1 MDARMIVTLVVF
13 LFMIVSF
20 SLHKFP
26 MALTA
31 ILGMLA
37 LVVTGCV
44 EPKTALSNI
53 GSSTVIT
60 MISMFIIAAGL
71 GRTQMVEKL
80 SKLVYRVSKG
90 SFTKVL
96 AGYVLVTFLLGQ
108 FIPSI
113 TALFALV
120 CPLVIAMCEEMKVS
134 PSKMMYSIGLVTVAT
149 SYTIMPIG
157 PYAATFI
164 EDNGYL
170 LEYGITDYQFTMFT
184 QMNIKVFVALF
195 VILWAIFFAP
205 RFAPDQPIVPISMV
219 EARKKAQREPLS
231 PVREVIGYLVF
242 FGVIVC
248 LICQSFGLPSW
259 IIPACGAAFLVLTG
273 VLTEREAINSMCL
286 DIIMLY
292 VGVVTLGSA
301 FANTGAGEL
310 VGDAVASLLGGVQNS
325 YVLGAVFFLAAFV
338 MTSLLYNR
346 AVSNL
351 GAVFFLAAFVMTS
364 LLYNRAVSKILI
376 PLVILTAMSLKC
388 DPRGLMEM
396 CYIGSM
402 CSVMTPMA
410 TSVVPM
416 MMGAGGYDQKSLL
429 KMGWIPSILMGV
441 ITVLVGMTLY
451 PCF

>member
-1 MDARMIVTLVVF
+1 MQMTITLIVF
-13 LFMIVSF
+13 LFMIISF
-20 SLHKFP
+20 SLHKLP
-26 MALTA
+26 MALTS
-31 ILGMLA
+31 IIGMLV

-44 EPKTALSNI
+44 DSKTALGNMGSN
-53 GSSTVIT
+53 TVIT

-96 AGYVLVTFLLGQ
+96 AGYVLVTVILGQ

-120 CPLVIAMCEEMKVS
+120 CPLVIAMCEEMKIS

-149 SYTIMPIG
+149 SFTIMPVG

-184 QMNIKVFVALF
+184 QMNIKIFVSLF
-195 VILWAIFFAP
+195 VLVWAIFFAP
-205 RFAPDQPIVPISMV
+205 KFAPDQPVVPISMV
-219 EARKKAQREPLS
+219 QARKKAQKEPLS
-231 PVREVIGYLVF
+231 PVREVIGYVVF
-242 FGVIVC
+242 FGVILC
-248 LICQSFGLPSW
+248 LIFQSFGLPSW
-259 IIPACGAAFLVLTG
+259 IIPACGAAFLVLSG
-273 VLTEREAINSMCL
+273 VLTEREAIDNMCI
-286 DIIMLY
+286 DIVLLY

-310 VGDAVASLLGGVQNS
+310 VGDAVAGLLNGVHNRD
-325 YVLGAVFFLAAFV
+325 LIGAVIFLAAFV
-338 MTSLLYNR
+338 L
-346 AVSNL
+346 
-351 GAVFFLAAFVMTS
+351 TS

-376 PLVILTAMSLKC
+376 PLVILTSMSLKC

-416 MMGAGGYDQKSLL
+416 MMGAGGYDQKALV
-429 KMGWIPSILMGV
+429 KMGWLPALLMGV

>member
-1 MDARMIVTLVVF
+1 MDAPMIITLIVF

-20 SLHKFP
+20 SVHKLP
-26 MALTA
+26 MALTSVVG
-31 ILGMLA
+31 LLV

-44 EPKTALSNI
+44 DAKTALSNM
-53 GSSTVIT
+53 GSSTAVT
-60 MISMFIIAAGL
+60 MVSMFVIAAGL

-96 AGYVLVTFLLGQ
+96 AGYVLVTFVLGQ

-120 CPLVIAMCEEMKVS
+120 CPLVIAMCEEMQVS

-149 SYTIMPIG
+149 SFTIMPVG
-157 PYAATFI
+157 PYAANFI

-170 LEYGITDYQFTMFT
+170 LEYGITDYRFTMFT

-195 VILWAIFFAP
+195 VLIWAIFFAP
-205 RFAPDQPIVPISMV
+205 KFAPDAPIVPISMV

-248 LICQSFGLPSW
+248 LIFQSFGLPSW

-273 VLTEREAINSMCL
+273 VLSEREAIGSMCL
-286 DIIMLY
+286 DIVLLY

-310 VGDAVASLLGGVQNS
+310 VGDAVAGLLGGVQNS
-325 YVLGAVFFLAAFV
+325 YL
-338 MTSLLYNR
+338 
-346 AVSNL
+346 L

-364 LLYNRAVSKILI
+364 LLYNRAVSKILV
-376 PLVILTAMSLKC
+376 PLVLLTAQSLKC

-402 CSVMTPMA
+402 CSLITPMA
-410 TSVVPM
+410 TSVVPL
-416 MMGAGGYDQKSLL
+416 MMGAGGYDQKALL
-429 KMGWIPSILMGV
+429 KMGWLPSIIMILIAV
-441 ITVLVGMTLY
+441 VVGMTLY

>member
-1 MDARMIVTLVVF
+1 MSHLTICLIICVLTMASYIWGKL
-13 LFMIVSF
+13 
-20 SLHKFP
+20 P
-26 MALTA
+26 MGLTA
-31 ILGMLA
+31 MLSMVA
-37 LVVTGCV
+37 FIVTGCL
-44 EPKTALSNI
+44 KASTAAAYFGNANGI
-53 GSSTVIT
+53 
-60 MISMFIIAAGL
+60 MIVAMFIVAAGL
-71 GRTQMVEKL
+71 SRTQMVEKL
-80 SKLVYRVSKG
+80 SRLVYRVSRG

-96 AGYVLVTFLLGQ
+96 AGYVLVTFILGQ

-120 CPLVIAMCEEMKVS
+120 CPLVIAMCEQMQVS

-149 SYTIMPIG
+149 SFTIMPIG

-170 LEYGITDYQFTMFT
+170 VEYGITDYQFTMFT
-184 QMNIKVFVALF
+184 QMNIKVFVAAF
-195 VILWAIFFAP
+195 VLIWAIFFAP
-205 RFAPDQPIVPISMV
+205 KFAPDQPIVPISMV
-219 EARKKAQREPLS
+219 ESRKKAKREPLS
-231 PVREVIGYLVF
+231 PVREVIGYVVF
-242 FGVIVC
+242 FGVILC
-248 LICQSFGLPSW
+248 LIFQSFGLPSW
-259 IIPACGAAFLVLTG
+259 IIPACGAALLVLTG
-273 VLTEREAINSMCL
+273 VLTEREAIDSMCL

-301 FANTGAGEL
+301 FSNTGAGEL
-310 VGDAVASLLGGVQNS
+310 VGDAVAGLLGGVQNS

-346 AVSNL
+346 AVS
-351 GAVFFLAAFVMTS
+351 
-364 LLYNRAVSKILI
+364 KILI
-376 PLVILTAMSLKC
+376 PLVILTSMSLKC

-416 MMGAGGYDQKSLL
+416 MMGAGGYDQKALV
-429 KMGWIPSILMGV
+429 KMGWLPALLMGV

>member
-1 MDARMIVTLVVF
+1 MDARMIITLGVF

-20 SLHKFP
+20 SLHRLP
-26 MALTA
+26 MALTS
-31 ILGMLA
+31 ILGMLI
-37 LVVTGCV
+37 LVITGCV
-44 EPKTALSNI
+44 DSKTALGNM

-60 MISMFIIAAGL
+60 MISMFIVAAGL
-71 GRTQMVEKL
+71 SRTQMVEKL
-80 SKLVYRVSKG
+80 SKLVYKVSKG

-96 AGYVLVTFLLGQ
+96 AGYVLVTFILGQ

-120 CPLVIAMCEEMKVS
+120 CPLVIAMCEELKVS
-134 PSKMMYSIGLVTVAT
+134 PSKMMYSIGLVTVAA
-149 SYTIMPIG
+149 SFTIMPVG

-164 EDNGYL
+164 EDNGL
-170 LEYGITDYQFTMFT
+170 LAEYGVTDYAFTIFT
-184 QMNIKVFVALF
+184 QMNIKVFVAAF
-195 VILWAIFFAP
+195 VLLWAIFFAP
-205 RFAPDQPIVPISMV
+205 KFAPEQPVVPISMV
-219 EARKKAQREPLS
+219 EARKKARKEPLT
-231 PVREVIGYLVF
+231 PVREAIGYLVF
-242 FGVIVC
+242 FGVILC
-248 LICQSFGLPSW
+248 LIFQSFGLPSW

-273 VLTEREAINSMCL
+273 VLSEREAIDSMCL

-301 FANTGAGEL
+301 FSNTGAGEL
-310 VGDAVASLLGGVQNS
+310 VGGAVAGLLGGVQNS
-325 YVLGAVFFLAAFV
+325 YVLGAVFFL
-338 MTSLLYNR
+338 T
-346 AVSNL
+346 
-351 GAVFFLAAFVMTS
+351 AFVMTS

-376 PLVILTAMSLKC
+376 PLVILTSMSLKC

-402 CSVMTPMA
+402 CSLMTPMA

-416 MMGAGGYDQKSLL
+416 MMGAGGYDQKALL
-429 KMGWIPSILMGV
+429 KMGWLPALIMGV

>member
-1 MDARMIVTLVVF
+1 MQMTVTLIVF

-20 SLHKFP
+20 SLNKLP
-26 MALTA
+26 MALTS
-31 ILGMLA
+31 IIGMLV
-37 LVVTGCV
+37 LVVAGCV
-44 EPKTALSNI
+44 DSKTALGNMGSN
-53 GSSTVIT
+53 TVVT

-71 GRTQMVEKL
+71 SRTQMVNHL
-80 SKLVYRVSKG
+80 SKLVYKVSKG

-96 AGYVLVTFLLGQ
+96 AGYVLVTFILGQ

-149 SYTIMPIG
+149 SFTIMPIG

-170 LEYGITDYQFTMFT
+170 LEYGIADYQFTMFT
-184 QMNIKVFVALF
+184 QMNIKLF
-195 VILWAIFFAP
+195 VSAFVLVWAIFFAP
-205 RFAPDQPIVPISMV
+205 KFAPDAPIVPISMV
-219 EARKKAQREPLS
+219 ESRKKAQKEPLS
-231 PVREVIGYLVF
+231 PVREVIGYVVF

-273 VLTEREAINSMCL
+273 VLTQKEAIDNMCL
-286 DIIMLY
+286 DIILLY

-310 VGDAVASLLGGVQNS
+310 VGDAVAGLLGGVHNN
-325 YVLGAVFFLAAFV
+325 YLIGAI
-338 MTSLLYNR
+338 
-346 AVSNL
+346 
-351 GAVFFLAAFVMTS
+351 FFLAAFVMTS

-376 PLVILTAMSLKC
+376 PLVILTSMSLKC

-416 MMGAGGYDQKSLL
+416 MMGAGGYDQKALL
-429 KMGWIPSILMGV
+429 KMGWLPAILMGV
-441 ITVLVGMTLY
+441 ITVLVGMTMY

>member
-1 MDARMIVTLVVF
+1 M
-13 LFMIVSF
+13 
-20 SLHKFP
+20 
-26 MALTA
+26 
-31 ILGMLA
+31 
-37 LVVTGCV
+37 
-44 EPKTALSNI
+44 
-53 GSSTVIT
+53 
-60 MISMFIIAAGL
+60 
-71 GRTQMVEKL
+71 
-80 SKLVYRVSKG
+80 
-90 SFTKVL
+90 
-96 AGYVLVTFLLGQ
+96 
-108 FIPSI
+108 
-113 TALFALV
+113 
-120 CPLVIAMCEEMKVS
+120 S

-219 EARKKAQREPLS
+219 ETRKKAQKEPLS
-231 PVREVIGYLVF
+231 PVREVIGYVVF

-248 LICQSFGLPSW
+248 LIFQSFGLPSW
-259 IIPACGAAFLVLTG
+259 IIPACGAAFLVLSG
-273 VLTEREAINSMCL
+273 VLTEREAINNMCL

-310 VGDAVASLLGGVQNS
+310 VGDAVAGLLGGVHNS
-325 YVLGAVFFLAAFV
+325 YVIGAI
-338 MTSLLYNR
+338 
-346 AVSNL
+346 
-351 GAVFFLAAFVMTS
+351 FFLAAFVMTS

-416 MMGAGGYDQKSLL
+416 MMGAGGYDQKALL
-429 KMGWIPSILMGV
+429 KMGWIPSIIMGV
-441 ITVLVGMTLY
+441 IAVLVGMTLY

>member
-1 MDARMIVTLVVF
+1 MQMTITLLVF

-20 SLHKFP
+20 SLHKLP
-26 MALTA
+26 MALTS
-31 ILGMLA
+31 IIGMLV

-44 EPKTALSNI
+44 DSKTALGNMGSN
-53 GSSTVIT
+53 TVIT

-96 AGYVLVTFLLGQ
+96 AGYVLVTFILGQ
-108 FIPSI
+108 FTPSI

-149 SYTIMPIG
+149 SFTIMPVG

-170 LEYGITDYQFTMFT
+170 LEYGIQDYQFTAFT
-184 QMNIKVFVALF
+184 QMTRKIFGAAFVLG
-195 VILWAIFFAP
+195 WAIFFAP
-205 RFAPDQPIVPISMV
+205 RFAPDQPLVPISMV

-231 PVREVIGYLVF
+231 PVREVSGYLVCF
-242 FGVIVC
+242 DVIVC
-248 LICQSFGLPSW
+248 LIFQSFGLPSW
-259 IIPACGAAFLVLTG
+259 IIPACGAAFLVLSG

-310 VGDAVASLLGGVQNS
+310 VGDAVASLLGGVHNS
-325 YVLGAVFFLAAFV
+325 YLIGAIFFLAAFV
-338 MTSLLYNR
+338 MTSLLYH
-346 AVSNL
+346 
-351 GAVFFLAAFVMTS
+351 
-364 LLYNRAVSKILI
+364 RAVSKILI
-376 PLVILTAMSLKC
+376 PLVILTSMSLKC

-429 KMGWIPSILMGV
+429 KMGWLPAILMGV

-451 PCF
+451 PCY

>member
-1 MDARMIVTLVVF
+1 MDAPMLITLIVF

-20 SLHKFP
+20 SRHRIP
-26 MALTA
+26 MALTSV
-31 ILGMLA
+31 IGLLV

-44 EPKTALSNI
+44 DPKTALSNL
-53 GSSTVIT
+53 GSSTVVT

-80 SKLVYRVSKG
+80 SKLVYRVSRG

-96 AGYVLVTFLLGQ
+96 AGYVLVTFVLGQ

-170 LEYGITDYQFTMFT
+170 MEYGIRDYQFTMFT
-184 QMNIKVFVALF
+184 QMNIKVFVAAF
-195 VILWAIFFAP
+195 VLVWAIFFAP
-205 RFAPDQPIVPISMV
+205 KFAPDQPLVPISMV
-219 EARKKAQREPLS
+219 EARKKARKEPLS
-231 PVREVIGYLVF
+231 PVREVIGYAVF
-242 FGVIVC
+242 FGVILC
-248 LICQSFGLPSW
+248 LIFQSFGLPSW

-273 VLTEREAINSMCL
+273 VLSEKEAINSMCL

-310 VGDAVASLLGGVQNS
+310 VGDAVASLLGGVHNS
-325 YVLGAVFFLAAFV
+325 YLIGAI
-338 MTSLLYNR
+338 
-346 AVSNL
+346 
-351 GAVFFLAAFVMTS
+351 FFLAAFVMTS

-376 PLVILTAMSLKC
+376 PLVILTSMSLKC

-416 MMGAGGYDQKSLL
+416 MMGAGGYDQKSLI
-429 KMGWIPSILMGV
+429 KMGWLPALLMGL
-441 ITVLVGMTLY
+441 ITVLVGMSMY
-451 PCF
+451 PCY

>member
-1 MDARMIVTLVVF
+1 MIITLGVF

-20 SLHKFP
+20 SLHRLP
-26 MALTA
+26 MALTS
-31 ILGMLA
+31 ILGMLI
-37 LVVTGCV
+37 LVITGCV
-44 EPKTALSNI
+44 DSKTALGNM

-60 MISMFIIAAGL
+60 MISMFIVAAGL
-71 GRTQMVEKL
+71 SRTQMVEKL
-80 SKLVYRVSKG
+80 SKLVYKVSKG

-96 AGYVLVTFLLGQ
+96 AGYVLVTFILGQ

-120 CPLVIAMCEEMKVS
+120 CPLVIAMCEELKVS
-134 PSKMMYSIGLVTVAT
+134 PSKMMYSIGLVTVAA
-149 SYTIMPIG
+149 SFTIMPVG

-164 EDNGYL
+164 EDNGL
-170 LEYGITDYQFTMFT
+170 LAEYGVTDYAFTIFT
-184 QMNIKVFVALF
+184 QMNIKVFVAAF
-195 VILWAIFFAP
+195 VLLWAIFFAP
-205 RFAPDQPIVPISMV
+205 KFAPEQPVVPISMV
-219 EARKKAQREPLS
+219 EARKKARKEPLT
-231 PVREVIGYLVF
+231 PVREAIGYLVF
-242 FGVIVC
+242 FGVILC
-248 LICQSFGLPSW
+248 LIFQSFGLPSW

-273 VLTEREAINSMCL
+273 VLSEREAIDSMCL

-301 FANTGAGEL
+301 FSNTGAGEL
-310 VGDAVASLLGGVQNS
+310 VGGAVAGLLGGVQNS
-325 YVLGAVFFLAAFV
+325 YVLGAVFFL
-338 MTSLLYNR
+338 T
-346 AVSNL
+346 
-351 GAVFFLAAFVMTS
+351 AFVMTS

-376 PLVILTAMSLKC
+376 PLVILTSMSLKC

-402 CSVMTPMA
+402 CSLMTPMA

-416 MMGAGGYDQKSLL
+416 MMGAGGYDQKALL
-429 KMGWIPSILMGV
+429 KMGWLPALIMGV

>member
-1 MDARMIVTLVVF
+1 MIITLGVF

-20 SLHKFP
+20 SLHRLP
-26 MALTA
+26 MALTS
-31 ILGMLA
+31 ILGMLI
-37 LVVTGCV
+37 LVITGCV
-44 EPKTALSNI
+44 DSKTALGNM

-60 MISMFIIAAGL
+60 MISMFIVAAGL
-71 GRTQMVEKL
+71 SRTQMVEKL
-80 SKLVYRVSKG
+80 SKLVYKVSKG

-96 AGYVLVTFLLGQ
+96 AGYVLVTFILGQ

-120 CPLVIAMCEEMKVS
+120 CPLVIAMCEELKVS

-149 SYTIMPIG
+149 SFTIMPVG

-164 EDNGYL
+164 EDNGL
-170 LEYGITDYQFTMFT
+170 LAEYGVTDYAFTIFT
-184 QMNIKVFVALF
+184 QMNIKVFVAAF
-195 VILWAIFFAP
+195 VLLWAIFFAP
-205 RFAPDQPIVPISMV
+205 KFAPDQPVVPISMV
-219 EARKKAQREPLS
+219 EARKKARKEPLT
-231 PVREVIGYLVF
+231 PVREAIGYLVF
-242 FGVIVC
+242 FGVILC
-248 LICQSFGLPSW
+248 LIFQSFGLPSW

-273 VLTEREAINSMCL
+273 VLSEREAIDSMCL

-301 FANTGAGEL
+301 FSNTGAGEL
-310 VGDAVASLLGGVQNS
+310 VGGAVAGLLGGVQNS
-325 YVLGAVFFLAAFV
+325 YVLGAVFFL
-338 MTSLLYNR
+338 T
-346 AVSNL
+346 
-351 GAVFFLAAFVMTS
+351 AFVMTS

-376 PLVILTAMSLKC
+376 PLVILTSMSLKC

-402 CSVMTPMA
+402 CSLMTPMA

-416 MMGAGGYDQKSLL
+416 MMGAGGYDQKALL
-429 KMGWIPSILMGV
+429 KMGWLPALIMGV

>member
-1 MDARMIVTLVVF
+1 MDAPMLITLIVF

-20 SLHKFP
+20 SRHRIP
-26 MALTA
+26 MALTSV
-31 ILGMLA
+31 IGLLV

-44 EPKTALSNI
+44 DPKTALSNL
-53 GSSTVIT
+53 GSSTVVT

-96 AGYVLVTFLLGQ
+96 AGYVLVTFILGQ

-170 LEYGITDYQFTMFT
+170 MEYGIKDFQFTMFT

-195 VILWAIFFAP
+195 VLIWAIFFAP
-205 RFAPDQPIVPISMV
+205 KFAPDQPLVPISMV

-231 PVREVIGYLVF
+231 PIREIIGYAVF
-242 FGVIVC
+242 FGVILC
-248 LICQSFGLPSW
+248 LIFQSFGLPSW

-273 VLTEREAINSMCL
+273 VLSEKEAIGSMCL
-286 DIIMLY
+286 DIVLLY

-325 YVLGAVFFLAAFV
+325 YV
-338 MTSLLYNR
+338 
-346 AVSNL
+346 L

>member
-219 EARKKAQREPLS
+219 E
-231 PVREVIGYLVF
+231 
-242 FGVIVC
+242 
-248 LICQSFGLPSW
+248 
-259 IIPACGAAFLVLTG
+259 LTG

-286 DIIMLY
+286 AIIMLY

-325 YVLGAVFFLAAFV
+325 YV
-338 MTSLLYNR
+338 
-346 AVSNL
+346 L

-416 MMGAGGYDQKSLL
+416 MMGAGGYDQKALL

>member
-1 MDARMIVTLVVF
+1 MDVQMTVTLIVF

-20 SLHKFP
+20 SLNKLP
-26 MALTA
+26 MALTS
-31 ILGMLA
+31 IIGMLV
-37 LVVTGCV
+37 LVVAGCV
-44 EPKTALSNI
+44 DSKTALGNMGSN
-53 GSSTVIT
+53 TVVT

-71 GRTQMVEKL
+71 SRTQMVNHL
-80 SKLVYRVSKG
+80 SKLVYKVSKG

-96 AGYVLVTFLLGQ
+96 AGYVLVTFILGQ

-149 SYTIMPIG
+149 SFTIMPIG

-170 LEYGITDYQFTMFT
+170 LEYGIADYQFTMFT
-184 QMNIKVFVALF
+184 QMNIKLF
-195 VILWAIFFAP
+195 VSAFVLVWAIFFAP
-205 RFAPDQPIVPISMV
+205 KFAPDAPIVPISMV
-219 EARKKAQREPLS
+219 ESRKKAQKEPLS
-231 PVREVIGYLVF
+231 PVREVIGYVVF

-273 VLTEREAINSMCL
+273 VLTQKEAIDNMCL
-286 DIIMLY
+286 DIILLY

-310 VGDAVASLLGGVQNS
+310 VGDAVAGLLSGVHNN
-325 YVLGAVFFLAAFV
+325 YLIGAI
-338 MTSLLYNR
+338 
-346 AVSNL
+346 
-351 GAVFFLAAFVMTS
+351 FFLAAFVMTS

-376 PLVILTAMSLKC
+376 PLVILTSMSLKC

-416 MMGAGGYDQKSLL
+416 MMGAGGYDQKALL
-429 KMGWIPSILMGV
+429 KMGWLPAILMGV
-441 ITVLVGMTLY
+441 ITVLVGMTMY

>member
-1 MDARMIVTLVVF
+1 MDMQMTITLIVF
-13 LFMIVSF
+13 LFMIISF
-20 SLHKFP
+20 SLHKLP
-26 MALTA
+26 MALTS
-31 ILGMLA
+31 IIGMLV

-44 EPKTALSNI
+44 DSKTALGNMGSN
-53 GSSTVIT
+53 TVIT

-96 AGYVLVTFLLGQ
+96 AGYVLVTFILGQ

-120 CPLVIAMCEEMKVS
+120 CPLVIAMCEEMKIS
-134 PSKMMYSIGLVTVAT
+134 PSKMMYSIGLVTVAA
-149 SYTIMPIG
+149 SFTIMPVG

-184 QMNIKVFVALF
+184 QMNIKIFVSLF
-195 VILWAIFFAP
+195 VLVWAIFFAP
-205 RFAPDQPIVPISMV
+205 KFAPDQPVVPISMV
-219 EARKKAQREPLS
+219 QARKKAQKEPLS
-231 PVREVIGYLVF
+231 PVREVIGYVVF
-242 FGVIVC
+242 FGVILC
-248 LICQSFGLPSW
+248 LIFQSFGLPSW
-259 IIPACGAAFLVLTG
+259 IIPACGAAFLVLSG
-273 VLTEREAINSMCL
+273 VLTEREAIDNMCI
-286 DIIMLY
+286 DIVLLY

-310 VGDAVASLLGGVQNS
+310 VGDAVAGLLNGVHNS
-325 YVLGAVFFLAAFV
+325 YLI
-338 MTSLLYNR
+338 
-346 AVSNL
+346 

-376 PLVILTAMSLKC
+376 PLVILTSMSLKC

-402 CSVMTPMA
+402 CSLMTPMA

-416 MMGAGGYDQKSLL
+416 MMGAGGYDQKALL
-429 KMGWIPSILMGV
+429 KMGWLPALIMGI

-451 PCF
+451 PCY

>member
-1 MDARMIVTLVVF
+1 MIITLGVF

-20 SLHKFP
+20 SLHRLP
-26 MALTA
+26 MALTS
-31 ILGMLA
+31 ILGMLI

-44 EPKTALSNI
+44 DSKTALGNM

-60 MISMFIIAAGL
+60 MISMFIVAAGL
-71 GRTQMVEKL
+71 SRTQMVEKL
-80 SKLVYRVSKG
+80 SKLVYKVSKG

-96 AGYVLVTFLLGQ
+96 AGYVLVTFILGQ

-120 CPLVIAMCEEMKVS
+120 CPLVIAMCEELKVS

-149 SYTIMPIG
+149 SFTIMPVG

-164 EDNGYL
+164 EDNGL
-170 LEYGITDYQFTMFT
+170 LAEYGVTDYAFTIFT
-184 QMNIKVFVALF
+184 QMNIKVFVAAF
-195 VILWAIFFAP
+195 VLLWAIFFAP
-205 RFAPDQPIVPISMV
+205 KFAPEQPVVPISMV
-219 EARKKAQREPLS
+219 EARKKARKEPLT
-231 PVREVIGYLVF
+231 PVREAIGYLVF
-242 FGVIVC
+242 FGVILC
-248 LICQSFGLPSW
+248 LIFQSFGLPSW

-273 VLTEREAINSMCL
+273 VLSEREAIDSMCL

-301 FANTGAGEL
+301 FSNTGAGEL
-310 VGDAVASLLGGVQNS
+310 VGGAVAGLLGGVQNS
-325 YVLGAVFFLAAFV
+325 YVLGAVFFL
-338 MTSLLYNR
+338 T
-346 AVSNL
+346 
-351 GAVFFLAAFVMTS
+351 AFVMTS

-376 PLVILTAMSLKC
+376 PLVILTSMSLKC

-402 CSVMTPMA
+402 CSLMTPMA

-416 MMGAGGYDQKSLL
+416 MMGAGGYDQKALL
-429 KMGWIPSILMGV
+429 KMGWLPALIMGV

>member
-1 MDARMIVTLVVF
+1 MIITLGVF

-20 SLHKFP
+20 SLHRLP
-26 MALTA
+26 MALTS
-31 ILGMLA
+31 ILGMLI
-37 LVVTGCV
+37 LVITGCV
-44 EPKTALSNI
+44 DSKTALGNM

-60 MISMFIIAAGL
+60 MISMFIVAAGL
-71 GRTQMVEKL
+71 SRTQMVEKL
-80 SKLVYRVSKG
+80 SKLVYKVSKG

-96 AGYVLVTFLLGQ
+96 AGYVLVTFILGQ

-120 CPLVIAMCEEMKVS
+120 CPLVIAMCEELKVS

-149 SYTIMPIG
+149 SFTIMPVG

-164 EDNGYL
+164 EDNGL
-170 LEYGITDYQFTMFT
+170 LAEYGVTDYAFTIFT
-184 QMNIKVFVALF
+184 QMNIKVFVAAF
-195 VILWAIFFAP
+195 VLLWAIFFAP
-205 RFAPDQPIVPISMV
+205 KFAPEQPVVPISMV
-219 EARKKAQREPLS
+219 EARKKARKEPLT
-231 PVREVIGYLVF
+231 PVREAIGYLVF
-242 FGVIVC
+242 FGVILC
-248 LICQSFGLPSW
+248 LIFQSFGLPSW

-273 VLTEREAINSMCL
+273 VLSEREAIDSMCL

-301 FANTGAGEL
+301 FSNTGAGEL
-310 VGDAVASLLGGVQNS
+310 VGGAVAGLLGGVQNS
-325 YVLGAVFFLAAFV
+325 YVLGAVFFL
-338 MTSLLYNR
+338 T
-346 AVSNL
+346 
-351 GAVFFLAAFVMTS
+351 AFVMTS

-376 PLVILTAMSLKC
+376 PLVILTSMSLKC

-402 CSVMTPMA
+402 CSLMTPMA

-416 MMGAGGYDQKSLL
+416 MMGAGGYDQKALL
-429 KMGWIPSILMGV
+429 KMGWLPALIMGV

>member
-1 MDARMIVTLVVF
+1 MDVRMMVTLAVF

-20 SLHKFP
+20 SLHKLP
-26 MALTA
+26 MALTSV
-31 ILGMLA
+31 IGLLA

-44 EPKTALSNI
+44 DSKTALSNM

-60 MISMFIIAAGL
+60 MISMFVIAAGL

-96 AGYVLVTFLLGQ
+96 AGYVLATFILGQ

-120 CPLVIAMCEEMKVS
+120 CPLVIAMCEEMKIS
-134 PSKMMYSIGLVTVAT
+134 PSKMMYSIGLVAVAT
-149 SYTIMPIG
+149 AYTVMPIG

-170 LEYGITDYQFTMFT
+170 LEYGITDYRFTAFT
-184 QMNIKVFVALF
+184 QMNIKIFVAAF

-205 RFAPDQPIVPISMV
+205 RFAPDRPVVPISMV
-219 EARKKAQREPLS
+219 EARQKARKEPLS
-231 PVREVIGYLVF
+231 PFREVVGYVVF
-242 FGVIVC
+242 FGVILC

-273 VLTEREAINSMCL
+273 VLSEKEAIGSMCL
-286 DIIMLY
+286 DIVLLY

-310 VGDAVASLLGGVQNS
+310 VGDAVAGLLGGVQNS
-325 YVLGAVFFLAAFV
+325 YLI
-338 MTSLLYNR
+338 
-346 AVSNL
+346 

-376 PLVILTAMSLKC
+376 PLVILTSMSLKC

-416 MMGAGGYDQKSLL
+416 MMGAGGYDQKALV
-429 KMGWIPSILMGV
+429 KMGWLPALLMGV
-441 ITVLVGMTLY
+441 ITVLVGMTMY

>member
-1 MDARMIVTLVVF
+1 MQMTVTLIVF

-20 SLHKFP
+20 SLNKLP
-26 MALTA
+26 MALTS
-31 ILGMLA
+31 IIGMLV
-37 LVVTGCV
+37 LVVAGCV
-44 EPKTALSNI
+44 DSKTALGNMGSN
-53 GSSTVIT
+53 TVVT

-71 GRTQMVEKL
+71 SRTQMVNHL
-80 SKLVYRVSKG
+80 SKLVYKVSKG

-96 AGYVLVTFLLGQ
+96 AGYVLVTFILGQ

-149 SYTIMPIG
+149 SFTIMPIG

-170 LEYGITDYQFTMFT
+170 LEYGIADYQFTMFT
-184 QMNIKVFVALF
+184 QMNIKLF
-195 VILWAIFFAP
+195 VSAFVLIWAIFFAP
-205 RFAPDQPIVPISMV
+205 KFAPDAPIVPISMV
-219 EARKKAQREPLS
+219 ESRKKAQKEPLS
-231 PVREVIGYLVF
+231 PVREVIGYVVF

-273 VLTEREAINSMCL
+273 VLTQKEAIDNMCL
-286 DIIMLY
+286 DIILLY

-310 VGDAVASLLGGVQNS
+310 VGDAVAGLLGGVHNN
-325 YVLGAVFFLAAFV
+325 YLIGAI
-338 MTSLLYNR
+338 
-346 AVSNL
+346 
-351 GAVFFLAAFVMTS
+351 FFLAAFVMTS

-376 PLVILTAMSLKC
+376 PLVILTSMSLKC

-416 MMGAGGYDQKSLL
+416 MMGAGGYDQKALL
-429 KMGWIPSILMGV
+429 KMGWLPAILMGV
-441 ITVLVGMTLY
+441 ITVLVGMTMY

>member
-1 MDARMIVTLVVF
+1 M
-13 LFMIVSF
+13 
-20 SLHKFP
+20 
-26 MALTA
+26 
-31 ILGMLA
+31 
-37 LVVTGCV
+37 
-44 EPKTALSNI
+44 
-53 GSSTVIT
+53 
-60 MISMFIIAAGL
+60 
-71 GRTQMVEKL
+71 
-80 SKLVYRVSKG
+80 
-90 SFTKVL
+90 
-96 AGYVLVTFLLGQ
+96 
-108 FIPSI
+108 
-113 TALFALV
+113 
-120 CPLVIAMCEEMKVS
+120 
-134 PSKMMYSIGLVTVAT
+134 
-149 SYTIMPIG
+149 
-157 PYAATFI
+157 
-164 EDNGYL
+164 
-170 LEYGITDYQFTMFT
+170 
-184 QMNIKVFVALF
+184 
-195 VILWAIFFAP
+195 
-205 RFAPDQPIVPISMV
+205 
-219 EARKKAQREPLS
+219 
-231 PVREVIGYLVF
+231 
-242 FGVIVC
+242 IVC

-346 AVSNL
+346 AVS
-351 GAVFFLAAFVMTS
+351 
-364 LLYNRAVSKILI
+364 KILI

-416 MMGAGGYDQKSLL
+416 MMGAGGYDQKALL